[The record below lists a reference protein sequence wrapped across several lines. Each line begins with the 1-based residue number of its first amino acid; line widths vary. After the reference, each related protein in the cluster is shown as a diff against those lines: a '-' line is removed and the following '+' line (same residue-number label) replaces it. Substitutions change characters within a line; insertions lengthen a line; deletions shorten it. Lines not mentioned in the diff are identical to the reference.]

1 MSGIGRWE
9 GTYKRDQATW
19 LRFYTPE
26 GQLILTPDEL
36 AEVAEQRA
44 NAAEQRADVAEAEV
58 ARLRAELARQHGES
72 HA

>member
-1 MSGIGRWE
+1 MSGNGRWE

-44 NAAEQRADVAEAEV
+44 DAAEAEA
-58 ARLRAELARQHGES
+58 ARLRAELARQHGKS